1 MANLDRRTFL
11 AAGAGAALSTVS
23 VLAAGRAA
31 AAPTSAG
38 QKVVY
43 SYPGLTPPAELL
55 TKVSQGAVGGI
66 IFFGENIASAQ
77 QLAQVAAEFR
87 RAAPGPL
94 ALLTDQEG
102 GQVKRLPGGPV
113 ESAKQ
118 VGASADPA
126 AAARA
131 QGAAAAATL
140 RGAGLSGDLAPV
152 LGVYRSAGDFLDA
165 TGRSFSSDAAV
176 VGECGAAFVRAAQAA
191 GITACAKHFP
201 GLGAAP
207 AGANT
212 DATAV
217 TIDLPAATLQSVDMA
232 PYSAAIA
239 AGVTMVMPSWAV
251 YPSLDA
257 ANPAGMSRT
266 ILQTHLRGRLG
277 FRGTIITDALEA
289 GALARYGSTG
299 DRAVAAVRAGAGLL
313 CCSARD
319 VAQGDEAAAALA
331 RAGL

>member
-1 MANLDRRTFL
+1 MSNLDRRTFL
-11 AAGAGAALSTVS
+11 AAGAGAALT

-31 AAPTSAG
+31 AAPASAG

-43 SYPGLTPPAELL
+43 SYPGLTPPAALL
-55 TKVSQGAVGGI
+55 TKVSKGEVGGV
-66 IFFGENIASAQ
+66 IFFSDNISSAS
-77 QLAQVAAEFR
+77 QLAAVAAEFR
-87 RAAPGPL
+87 KAAPGPL

-102 GQVKRLPGGPV
+102 GQVNRVPGGPGA
-113 ESAKQ
+113 SAKS
-118 VGASADPA
+118 VGASSDPA
-126 AAARA
+126 AAARS
-131 QGAAAAATL
+131 QGATAAATL

-152 LGVYRSAGDFLDA
+152 LGVYRSAGDFLDS
-165 TGRSFSSDAAV
+165 TGRSFSSDPKV
-176 VGECGAAFVRAAQAA
+176 VAECAAAFIRAAQGA

-212 DATAV
+212 DEAAV
-217 TIDLPAATLQSVDMA
+217 TIGLPAATLQSVDMA
-232 PYSAAIA
+232 PYAAAIA
-239 AGVTMVMPSWAV
+239 AGVKMVMPSWAV

-266 ILQTHLRGRLG
+266 ILQGQLRGRLG
-277 FRGTIITDALEA
+277 FHGTIITDALEA
-289 GALARYGSTG
+289 GSLARYGSTG
-299 DRAVAAVRAGAGLL
+299 NRAVAAVRAGANLL

-331 RAGL
+331 HAGL